1 MAMLAGSRW
10 KSRES
15 LLLAAVLI
23 VTAML
28 CSGGLGSG
36 FPFDDEAL
44 IVHNVAL
51 SDWFFPLKALTHEEF
66 WFSNAGYFP
75 HSRNYRPLLLIWF
88 WLDYHLFGL
97 HAPFWHASV
106 LAIHL
111 LAVWL
116 VFRIALELA
125 EDSNSA
131 LLAALLFGI
140 IPVHAEALCWMA
152 NAGLV
157 IGATLELAA
166 FYLVMKSRRDAR
178 MMVLA
183 AALYA
188 PALLCHESVAV
199 FPALVALYAFLF
211 GTSRV
216 DAPSESAREPALAGV
231 RRAVAWAAPF
241 AIEVLGYLFVR
252 WLVLGFAIRASAEPC
267 NLLTP
272 TQDVMTVPV
281 VFTTYLTLL
290 AAPWLALPNHPVFPV
305 SSARSPH
312 FWIPVAAMAA
322 LGAALVLVWQR
333 SARRKFYLFCAA
345 WVAISLAPMMVLSA
359 LYTLVQDTYLY
370 LPSVGWCVL
379 AGDLATRFPSRSLL
393 VRRLALGAAA
403 ALLVVCAATL
413 WRVEHFWRDELTM
426 AHGYVEGFPESVLWH
441 FNLARF
447 LELNGDFPQ
456 AEREI
461 RTALSLEPDR
471 TGILHADSETLY
483 LALGGLLAK
492 RGEID
497 GAVGAFSQGRMA
509 ESPIAPP
516 APAPPAPPPTAA
528 ALADHFELAGQ
539 LQARGDLAGAR
550 RELDADLRLNPADGR
565 ALYSRGLL
573 DVQMGHGAEGT
584 AEVEK
589 ALSITNDAPAS
600 AYVTLA
606 EIYDLQGD
614 DAHREEVLKK
624 IESMTDGDRI
634 AAMARASVMARRG
647 DIAGAE
653 RVLRAVIDRHPT
665 GAGSMWV
672 MLAQTQ
678 ASANQNQ
685 EALVSLDHALEYSL
699 FSQESVKSGLYMQI
713 AQVLHAMGRDREALD
728 QCRLVLALEPGDPTA
743 QSLKAEL
750 QNNLALAPGARP
762 Q

>member
-23 VTAML
+23 VTAIV
-28 CSGGLGSG
+28 CSRALGNG
-36 FPFDDEAL
+36 FPSDDNWM

-51 SDWFFPLKALTHEEF
+51 GDWSFPLKALTHQEF
-66 WFSNAGYFP
+66 WFSDPGRFP

-106 LAIHL
+106 LAAHL

-116 VFRIALELA
+116 VFKIALELA
-125 EDSNSA
+125 ENSNSA

-140 IPVHAEALCWMA
+140 IPVHAQALCWMA
-152 NAGLV
+152 ASGLV
-157 IGATLELAA
+157 IGTTLELAA
-166 FYLVMKSRRDAR
+166 FYLIMKSRRDAR
-178 MMVLA
+178 MTLLA

-211 GTSRV
+211 GTSRA

-231 RRAVAWAAPF
+231 LRAVACAVPF
-241 AIEVLGYLFVR
+241 AIEVLGYLFIR
-252 WLVLGFAIRASAEPC
+252 WLVLGVLTKASAEPA

-272 TQDVMTVPV
+272 TQDVMTVPL
-281 VFTTYLTLL
+281 VFATYLTLL
-290 AAPWLALPNHPVFPV
+290 AAPWLALPNHRAFPV
-305 SSARSPH
+305 SSALAPH
-312 FWIPVAAMAA
+312 FWIPVAAMVAP
-322 LGAALVLVWQR
+322 GAALVLIWQR

-345 WVAISLAPMMVLSA
+345 WVGISLAPMMVLPA
-359 LYTLVQDTYLY
+359 LYTLVQDMYLY

-379 AGDLATRFPSRSLL
+379 VGDLAARFPSRSPL

-413 WRVEHFWRDELTM
+413 WRVERFWHDGLTL
-426 AHGYVEGFPESVLWH
+426 ARGYVEGFPESVLWQA
-441 FNLARF
+441 NVARL
-447 LELNGDFPQ
+447 LEENGDLPQ

-461 RTALSLEPDR
+461 RTALSLEPDH
-471 TGILHADSETLY
+471 TGMLHPDPEVLY
-483 LALGGLLAK
+483 LVLGELLAK
-492 RGEID
+492 RGDID
-497 GAVGAFSQGRMA
+497 GAVRAFSQSRTAG
-509 ESPIAPP
+509 SPVAPP
-516 APAPPAPPPTAA
+516 APAPPGPAAP
-528 ALADHFELAGQ
+528 DHFELAGQ
-539 LQARGDLAGAR
+539 LRARGDLAGAQ

-573 DVQMGHGAEGT
+573 DVQTGHVAEAA

-589 ALSITNDAPAS
+589 GLSLMSDAPAM
-600 AYVTLA
+600 AYATLA
-606 EIYDLQGD
+606 ELYDLQAD

-624 IESMTDGDRI
+624 IESMPDGERV
-634 AAMARASVMARRG
+634 AGMERASAMTRHG
-647 DIAGAE
+647 DVAGAE
-653 RVLRAVIDRHPT
+653 HVLRAAIDHQPGVPSLWLT
-665 GAGSMWV
+665 LGK
-672 MLAQTQ
+672 TQ

-685 EALVSLDHALEYSL
+685 EALVSLQHALDYSRP
-699 FSQESVKSGLYMQI
+699 SQEDVKSLHLQI

-728 QCRLVLALEPGDPTA
+728 QCRLVLALEPGDPPP
-743 QSLKAEL
+743 
-750 QNNLALAPGARP
+750 NR
-762 Q
+762 